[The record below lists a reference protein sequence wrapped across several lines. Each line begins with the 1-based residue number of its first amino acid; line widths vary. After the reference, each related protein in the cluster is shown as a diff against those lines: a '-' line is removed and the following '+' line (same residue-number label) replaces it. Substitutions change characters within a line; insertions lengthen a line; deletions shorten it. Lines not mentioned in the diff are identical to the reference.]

1 MWCDDQT
8 LNLVK
13 EDMSLTMNIQLNEVK
28 GILAFYV
35 FSELSMIR
43 SSMSLLE
50 NTHELNDLILYG
62 TLSGSF
68 CLSLYLSVS

>member
-35 FSELSMIR
+35 LNELSMIR

-50 NTHELNDLILYG
+50 NIFEPNDLILYG

-68 CLSLYLSVS
+68 RLSFYLSVS